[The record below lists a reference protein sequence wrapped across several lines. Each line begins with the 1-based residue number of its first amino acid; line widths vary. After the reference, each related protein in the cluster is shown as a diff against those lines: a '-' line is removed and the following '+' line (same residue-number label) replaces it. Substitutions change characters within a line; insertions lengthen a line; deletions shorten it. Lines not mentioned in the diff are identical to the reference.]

1 MKHIKAFNH
10 LLNDVVNL
18 NQTRLSKLETA
29 VPTVTK
35 VIKDSE
41 QFGSIYKKSSPQGSY
56 GHRTIIKPV
65 SGREFDADVVIF
77 VNKHDEWEP
86 KEYISNIYQV
96 FKNHP
101 TYKDKV
107 HYNTRCI
114 SIDYA
119 DDMHIDLVPCI
130 VEQSLGGLG
139 YEYTYSIC
147 NRSTNEYESTDP
159 EAYKAWIADKNKTTS
174 KNNLIKSIRLF
185 KYLRD
190 IKCTFSCKSILL
202 TTLLGQQVMDS
213 YDLVSDDFKDLPT
226 AFKTLI
232 NRLDYDLQK
241 HSHMPSIENPV
252 QSGEYFTRHWDE
264 TKFQNFK
271 VFVSKYAGWVNEA
284 YEETEKERS
293 IEKWRKVFGSQFF
306 SIKTTTQASKS
317 ESVSLE
323 ALDERFVSIP
333 AHYLP
338 HPWKSNGSEISLD
351 VEVKYKQD
359 FTQHF
364 LNKLTFGSLIPKSH
378 NLRFEIMNKVD
389 DKCEIYWQ
397 VTNTGSE
404 AAAHGQL
411 RGGFELG
418 KQVREES
425 TSYKGDHFVEAFVV
439 HDNVLLARSEKMI
452 ISIS

>member
-18 NQTRLSKLETA
+18 NQTRLNKLEVA
-29 VPTVTK
+29 VPAVTNI
-35 VIKDSE
+35 IKDSE
-41 QFGSIYKKSSPQGSY
+41 QFGGIYKNYSSQGSY

-65 SGREFDADVVIF
+65 AGREFDADVVIF
-77 VNKHDEWEP
+77 VSKHDEWEP

-96 FKNHP
+96 FKKHP

-114 SIDYA
+114 SLDYA

-130 VEQSLGGLG
+130 VDDSLEWLLDTC
-139 YEYTYSIC
+139 TYSIC

-159 EAYKAWIADKNKTTS
+159 EAYKAWIADKNKTTGG
-174 KNNLIKSIRLF
+174 NNLIKSIRLF

-202 TTLLGQQVMDS
+202 TTLLGNQVMDS
-213 YDLVSDDFKDLPT
+213 YDSLSDEFKDVPT

-232 NRLDYDLQK
+232 NRLDHDLQK
-241 HSHMPSIENPV
+241 HAYMPNVENPV

-271 VFVSKYAGWVNEA
+271 AFVSKYARWVNEA
-284 YEETEKERS
+284 YNERDKKLS
-293 IEKWRKVFGSQFF
+293 IEKWRKVFGKQFF
-306 SIKTTTQASKS
+306 AVNATRANKS
-317 ESVSLE
+317 ESTSLE
-323 ALDERFVSIP
+323 ALNERYVSIP
-333 AHYLP
+333 EHYLP
-338 HPWKSNGSEISLD
+338 HPWKSCDSEVKLN

-359 FTQHF
+359 FTQNF
-364 LNKLTFGSLIPKSH
+364 VNKLKFGSLIPKHH
-378 NLRFEIMNKVD
+378 NLRFEIMNPID
-389 DKCEIYWQ
+389 DEFEIYWQ
-397 VTNTGSE
+397 VTNTGAE
-404 AAAHGQL
+404 AAANKQL

-418 KQVREES
+418 EKVHEES

-439 HDNVLLARSEKMI
+439 HDNVLLARSDKMI

>member
-35 VIKDSE
+35 AIKDSS
-41 QFGSIYKKSSPQGSY
+41 QYGSIYKKYSSQGSY

-65 SGREFDADVVIF
+65 AGREFDADVVIF
-77 VNKHDEWEP
+77 VDQHDEWGP
-86 KEYISNIYQV
+86 KDYIHNIYQV

-114 SIDYA
+114 SLDYA

-130 VEQSLGGLG
+130 VEETIGWL
-139 YEYTYSIC
+139 ENFYTYSIC

-159 EAYKAWIADKNKTTS
+159 EAYKAWISGKNKTTGN
-174 KNNLIKSIRLF
+174 NNLIKSIRLF

-202 TTLLGQQVMDS
+202 TTLLGKQVMDS
-213 YDLVSDDFKDLPT
+213 YDLFSEDFKDLPT
-226 AFKTLI
+226 SFRTLI
-232 NRLDYDLQK
+232 NRLDHDLQQ
-241 HSHMPSIENPV
+241 HSCMPDIENPV
-252 QSGEYFTRHWDE
+252 QSGEYFTRHWNE
-264 TKFQNFK
+264 TKFQNFR
-271 VFVSKYAGWVNEA
+271 VFVSKYTGWVNEA
-284 YEETEKERS
+284 YEETDKNLS
-293 IEKWRKVFGSQFF
+293 IEKWRKVFGDQFF
-306 SIKTTTQASKS
+306 SVKATQTKKS

-323 ALDERFVSIP
+323 ALNERFVSIP
-333 AHYLP
+333 SHYLP
-338 HPWKSNGSEISLD
+338 HPWKSDGSEIALD

-359 FTQHF
+359 FSQHF
-364 LNKLTFGSLIPKSH
+364 VNKLKFGSLIPKKH
-378 NLRFEIMNKVD
+378 NLRFEIINNIDEM
-389 DKCEIYWQ
+389 CEIYWQ
-397 VTNTGSE
+397 VTNTGAE
-404 AAAHGQL
+404 AAAKGQL

-439 HDNVLLARSEKMI
+439 HDNVLLARSEKII